1 MIVGPYINSI
11 AIVVGAVAGSLLS
24 RWIPGRLHE
33 GMPLM
38 FGICSMA
45 MAVIL
50 IMDTVNMPVMVLSGI
65 LGALTG
71 ELISLEEKINI
82 VATKTKTIIESV
94 LPKPRGEITNEEFLK
109 IFVALMILFGA
120 SGTGIVGAMNEG
132 MNGNASV
139 LVTKAFMDFFCAVL
153 FASRLG
159 YSVVILF
166 VPQLVIQL
174 ILAYSAV
181 LLLPLTTEVMRSD
194 FYAVGGLVMMATGLR
209 ICGIKLFPVANM
221 LPALL
226 WAMPLSYLWVYFSN

>member
-1 MIVGPYINSI
+1 
-11 AIVVGAVAGSLLS
+11 
-24 RWIPGRLHE
+24 
-33 GMPLM
+33 M

-50 IMDTVNMPVMVLSGI
+50 IMDTVNMPVIVLAGI

-71 ELISLEEKINI
+71 ELITLEKKINT
-82 VATKTKTIIESV
+82 VATKTKNIIESV

-109 IFVALMILFGA
+109 TFVALIILFGSKWYWYCGGYERGHEWKRLSA
-120 SGTGIVGAMNEG
+120 NYKSIHGFLLCH
-132 MNGNASV
+132 S
-139 LVTKAFMDFFCAVL
+139 
-153 FASRLG
+153 FATRLG

-226 WAMPLSYLWVYFSN
+226 WAMPLSYLWVHFIN

>member
-11 AIVVGAVAGSLLS
+11 AIVVGAIVGGLLS
-24 RWIPGRLHE
+24 PWIPRRLHE

-50 IMDTVNMPVMVLSGI
+50 IMETVNMPVMVLAGI

-71 ELISLEEKINI
+71 ELISLEKTINAA
-82 VATKTKTIIESV
+82 ATKTKKIIESI

-109 IFVALMILFGA
+109 IYVALIILFGA

-132 MNGNASV
+132 MNGNSSV
-139 LVTKAFMDFFCAVL
+139 LITKAFMDFFCAIL
-153 FASRLG
+153 FAARLG

-181 LLLPLTTEVMRSD
+181 LLLPLTTELMRSD

-226 WAMPLSYLWVYFSN
+226 WAMPLSYLWVHFSS

>member
-11 AIVVGAVAGSLLS
+11 AIVVGGVAGSLLS
-24 RWIPGRLHE
+24 PWIPRRLHE

-50 IMDTVNMPVMVLSGI
+50 IMETVNMPVMVLAGI
-65 LGALTG
+65 LGALSG
-71 ELISLEEKINI
+71 ELISLEKKINT
-82 VATKTKTIIESV
+82 VATKTKTIVESI

-109 IFVALMILFGA
+109 IFVALIILFGA

-132 MNGNASV
+132 MNGDSSV
-139 LVTKAFMDFFCAVL
+139 LITKAFMDFFCAIL
-153 FASRLG
+153 FATRLG

-194 FYAVGGLVMMATGLR
+194 FYAVGGLVMLATGLR
-209 ICGIKLFPVANM
+209 ICGIKLFPVASM

-226 WAMPLSYLWVYFSN
+226 WAMPLSYLWVHFSN

>member
-11 AIVVGAVAGSLLS
+11 AIVVGGVAGSLLS
-24 RWIPGRLHE
+24 PWIPRRLHE

-50 IMDTVNMPVMVLSGI
+50 IMETVNMPVMVLAGI
-65 LGALTG
+65 LGALSG
-71 ELISLEEKINI
+71 ELISLEKKINT
-82 VATKTKTIIESV
+82 VATKTIVESI

-109 IFVALMILFGA
+109 IFVALIILFGA

-132 MNGNASV
+132 MNGDSSV
-139 LVTKAFMDFFCAVL
+139 LITKAFMDFFCAIL
-153 FASRLG
+153 FATRLG

-194 FYAVGGLVMMATGLR
+194 FYAVGGLVMLATGLR
-209 ICGIKLFPVANM
+209 ICGIKLFPVASM

-226 WAMPLSYLWVYFSN
+226 WAMPLSYLWVHFSN

>member
-11 AIVVGAVAGSLLS
+11 AIVVGGIVGSLLS
-24 RWIPGRLHE
+24 PWIPRRLHE

-50 IMDTVNMPVMVLSGI
+50 IMETVNMPVMVLAGI

-71 ELISLEEKINI
+71 ELISLEKSINT
-82 VATKTKTIIESV
+82 VATKTKKIIESI

-109 IFVALMILFGA
+109 IYVALIILFGA
-120 SGTGIVGAMNEG
+120 IGTGVVGAMNEG

-139 LVTKAFMDFFCAVL
+139 LITKAFMDFFCAIL
-153 FASRLG
+153 FATRLG

-174 ILAYSAV
+174 ILTYSAV
-181 LLLPLTTEVMRSD
+181 LLLSLTTEVMRSD

-226 WAMPLSYLWVYFSN
+226 WAMPLSYLWVHFYI